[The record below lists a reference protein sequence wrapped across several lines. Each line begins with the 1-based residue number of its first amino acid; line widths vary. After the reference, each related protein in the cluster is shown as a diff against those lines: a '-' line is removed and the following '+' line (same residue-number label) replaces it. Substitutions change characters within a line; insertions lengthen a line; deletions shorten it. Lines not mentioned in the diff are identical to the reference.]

1 MLECQIVI
9 MLTQIILK
17 LLAYFS
23 PFWNIIMKGVI
34 KMDIILNDGESICK
48 KCNGTGQHFISV
60 SGAPYHNNHS
70 PVYGT
75 VNVCSKCKGFGK
87 VDWIT
92 NAMGEGKNVNNL
104 HTHSLPSHTHGSLA
118 YSLPSEFTFNVG
130 GKEML
135 KISDDGFY
143 ANGNKLTDDKNV
155 YERFHKF
162 LKASGY

>member
-1 MLECQIVI
+1 
-9 MLTQIILK
+9 
-17 LLAYFS
+17 
-23 PFWNIIMKGVI
+23 MKGVI
-34 KMDIILNDGESICK
+34 EMNILNDGESVCK
-48 KCNGTGQHFISV
+48 KCNGTGQCFFSTSETPQH
-60 SGAPYHNNHS
+60 NHS
-70 PVYGT
+70 LNHNHNSPSYGT

-92 NAMGEGKNVNNL
+92 NAMGEGKNLNNS
-104 HTHSLPSHTHGSLA
+104 HTHLHGSLA
-118 YSLPSEFTFNVG
+118 YNLPSDVIFYTG

-143 ANGNKLTDDKNV
+143 VNGNKITDDKNV